1 MNICVSYL
9 LPHSLS
15 VQVLGR
21 SLLISSAQIPTIS
34 ISEGHSITSP
44 SNRDV
49 LETTIPITGTKHHSR
64 EHKYSGIF
72 GGLSRH
78 WIKFNCSIKANLREK
93 EC

>member
-44 SNRDV
+44 SNR
-49 LETTIPITGTKHHSR
+49 GTKHHSR

-93 EC
+93 KC